1 MQTTWIDLIRHGEP
15 EGGNVFRG
23 RTDVVLTARGQAQFD
38 CRIARHQTA
47 WQAIYSSPLQRCR
60 ASAETL
66 AEQLALPCVLRPEW
80 QEMDFG
86 DWENRLVSDIYAE
99 HGEHA
104 QRLWQD
110 PLSFCA
116 PNGESVPDFQQRIL
130 NAWQDLLLQHRG
142 ERVLVV
148 CHGGVLRVLLQ
159 QLLDMPAIAMNRFAL
174 PYASFVRLRVDH
186 SDDDAAP
193 SDWLSLALLDGNELT
208 DQELS
213 L

>member
-23 RTDVVLTARGQAQFD
+23 RTDVALTARGQAQFE
-38 CRIARHQTA
+38 CRIARHSAT
-47 WQAIYSSPLQRCR
+47 WDAILSSPLQRCR
-60 ASAETL
+60 VSAEAL
-66 AEQLALPCVLRPEW
+66 AERLALPCALHPEW

-99 HGEHA
+99 HGAHA
-104 QRLWQD
+104 QQLWQD

-116 PNGESVPDFQQRIL
+116 PNGESVPAFQQRIL
-130 NAWQDLLLQHRG
+130 DAWQSLLAQHRG
-142 ERVLVV
+142 QRVLVV

-159 QLLDMPAIAMNRFAL
+159 QLLAMSATAMNRFAL

-186 SDDDAAP
+186 SDDDAMP
-193 SDWLSLALLDGNELT
+193 GDWLSLALLDGSELT
-208 DQELS
+208 DQVLS
-213 L
+213 Q